1 MSIWVVIVA
10 LLSIAATLGLA
21 SVLYRINAPQDAR
34 RRQDASGGDGGASYT
49 PADGGGRSNQHDHS
63 DAGDGGGD
71 GGDGGGGGGD

>member
-21 SVLYRINAPQDAR
+21 SVLYRINAPQEVR
-34 RRQDASGGDGGASYT
+34 RREDASSGDGGASYT
-49 PADGGGRSNQHDHS
+49 HADGGGRSHQHDQS

-71 GGDGGGGGGD
+71 GGDGGGSGGE